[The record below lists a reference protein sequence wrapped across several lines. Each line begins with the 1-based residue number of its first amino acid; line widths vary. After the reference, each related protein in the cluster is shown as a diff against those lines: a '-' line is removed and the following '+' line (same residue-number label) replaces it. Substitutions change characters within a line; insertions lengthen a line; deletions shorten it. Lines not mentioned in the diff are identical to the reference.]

1 MRPKLLQGVWCA
13 LDVGR
18 VYARGERRRDT
29 RRPSWVAG
37 PGQAGVPVCLWQNP
51 GPSGHSCRAFP
62 NLDQTSEIFPLLQ
75 SLPHR
80 VFVTHHYRPPPSST
94 LPTHRV
100 TQLAALFNKSQ
111 KSV

>member
-51 GPSGHSCRAFP
+51 GPGGHSCRAFP
-62 NLDQTSEIFPLLQ
+62 NLDQTSEIFPLLR

-80 VFVTHHYRPPPSST
+80 VFVTTITATPIIDTSYPQGNPIGR
-94 LPTHRV
+94 LI
-100 TQLAALFNKSQ
+100 
-111 KSV
+111 